1 MPDDSSSEKAAEAV
15 PAAGSRVVP
24 VDLSAA
30 AVAADED
37 HATPPSSAKPL
48 GHSEDSSDEQG
59 TAATKESGRQS
70 PNVPL
75 DKADSRVLKNPAPGE
90 EQDPYR
96 HLPPDEAAILKVQVE
111 TPDIKVGFRTLYRYA
126 SRVDMIILA
135 VSAVSAIAS
144 GAALPLM
151 TVIFG
156 NLQGSFQNFF
166 TGELSQHDFNHQ
178 MAHLV
183 LYFVYLAI
191 GEYVT
196 TYIATVG
203 FIYTGE
209 HISSKIREHYLESCM
224 HQNIGFFDKLGAGEV
239 TTRITADTNL
249 VQEGISEKVGLTLSA
264 VATFVTAFVIGFVE
278 YWKMT
283 LILLSTLVAI
293 VTIMGGGSRFIVRYS
308 KQSVAA
314 YAEGGSVAEEVLSSI
329 RNCVAFGTQDRL
341 AKQYDVYLTRAEK
354 YGFRVKT
361 SIAMLIA
368 GIMWVLYLNYGL
380 AFYVGS
386 NFLLDGSIPLSKVL
400 IVMMAV
406 MIGAFNLGNVAPNM
420 QAFTTGL
427 AAAAKIYNTIDRI
440 SCLDPSS
447 DEGDKIDHLVGTIR
461 LEHVKHIYPS
471 RPEVVVMEDISLEIP
486 AGKTTALVGASGSGK
501 STIVGLVERFYNPV
515 QGTVYLDD
523 RDIRTLNLRWL
534 RQNIALVQQEP
545 ILFGTTIY
553 ENIAHGLIGSKHEH
567 ATDDEKRVLIEEAAK
582 EANAHDFI
590 TSLPEGYETN
600 VGERGFL
607 LSGGQKQRI
616 AIARAVVSDP
626 KILLLDEA
634 TSALDTRSE
643 GVVQAAL
650 DAASTGRTTITIA
663 HRLSTIKDAHNI
675 VVMSSGRIVEQ
686 GTHNELLERR
696 GAYFNLVTAQSI
708 AAVNEPSAA
717 EQDAIDAQ
725 DDALV
730 RKVSTAANTG
740 ESTDASAWTATSAA
754 EAVAAQNVAA
764 AAAVAADGEAGYA
777 ADPDDN
783 IQEKLKRTGTQKSVS
798 SLAAA
803 AAQARKP
810 GADRTYGLGTLIKL
824 IASFNRS
831 EWKIMCVALVFSAIC
846 GGGNPTQAV
855 FFAKQI
861 STMSVQL
868 TPENRPS
875 VRHDAHFWC
884 LMYLM
889 LAFVE
894 LIAFSI
900 QGLIFARC
908 SERLVHRAR
917 DQAFRTMLRQDIA
930 FFDKDENT
938 SGALTSFLSTEVTHV
953 SGLSGATLGT
963 ILTVVTT
970 LVSALILSIVIGWKL
985 ALVCTA
991 TIPILLGCG
1000 FFRFWMLAHYQRRAK
1015 RAYEG
1020 SASYAAE
1027 AITAIRTVAS
1037 LTREDD
1043 VLHHYRESLAA
1054 QLRSS
1059 TVSILR
1065 SSSLYAASQSL
1076 TFLVLALGFWYGGK
1090 LLSQGEYDMFSFF
1103 VVFQAVVF
1111 GAQSAGTMF
1120 SFAPDM
1126 GKAKQASAELK
1137 RLFDSKVEIDAWA
1150 DTGDRVDSYE
1160 HIEFREVHFRY
1171 PTRLEQPVLRGLNLN
1186 VHPGQYVALV
1196 GASGC
1201 GKSTTIALLERF
1213 YDPLSGGIYLD
1224 GKEISTLNVNE
1235 YRKGIALVSQE
1246 PTLYMG
1252 TIKENILLGAVDDS
1266 AVSDEAVE
1274 FACREANIYDF
1285 ILSLPDGFNTVVGS
1299 KGALLSGGQKQ
1310 RIAIARAL
1318 IRDPKILLLD
1328 EATSAL
1334 DSESEK
1340 VVQAALDKAAKGR
1353 TTIAVAHRLS
1363 TIQKADIIYVFDQG
1377 RIVEQGTHAEL
1388 MQRHGRYAELVNLQS
1403 LGKN

>member
-1 MPDDSSSEKAAEAV
+1 MVADDVPEKALEAEA
-15 PAAGSRVVP
+15 G
-24 VDLSAA
+24 SAA
-30 AVAADED
+30 AEINLA
-37 HATPPSSAKPL
+37 PGFKPSSSHAD
-48 GHSEDSSDEQG
+48 DSSDEKPTPAKASGQ
-59 TAATKESGRQS
+59 AT
-70 PNVPL
+70 PL
-75 DKADSRVLKNPAPGE
+75 NLEKADSRVIKAADPAVKE
-90 EQDPYR
+90 DPYA
-96 HLPPDEAAILKVQVE
+96 HLPADEAAILRLQVD
-111 TPDIKVGFRTLYRYA
+111 TATVKVGFGTLYRY
-126 SRVDMIILA
+126 STRWDICILV
-135 VSAVSAIAS
+135 VSSICAIAS

-156 NLQGSFQNFF
+156 NLQGSFQDFF
-166 TGELSQHDFNHQ
+166 NGQLGQDAFMSKLS
-178 MAHLV
+178 HLV

-191 GEYVT
+191 GEFVT
-196 TYIATVG
+196 TYISTVG

-209 HISSKIREHYLESCM
+209 HVSGKIREHYLESCM

-249 VQEGISEKVGLTLSA
+249 IQEGISEKVGLTLSA
-264 VATFVTAFVIGFVE
+264 AATFFTAFIIGFVE

-283 LILLSTLVAI
+283 LILLSTLVAL
-293 VTIMGGGSRFIVRYS
+293 VLVMGGGSRFIVKYG
-308 KQSVAA
+308 KESVNA

-341 AKQYDVYLTRAEK
+341 AKQYDVYLTRAESA
-354 YGFRVKT
+354 GFRVKG
-361 SIAMLIA
+361 SLAMLIA
-368 GIMWVLYLNYGL
+368 GMMLILYLNYGL

-386 NFLLDGSIPLSKVL
+386 NFLLDGTIPLSKVL
-400 IVMMAV
+400 IVMMSV

-427 AAAAKIYNTIDRI
+427 AAAAKIYNTIDRV

-447 DEGDKIDHLVGTIR
+447 EEGDKIENLKGTIR

-471 RPEVVVMEDISLEIP
+471 RPEVVVMEDISLVIP

-523 RDIRTLNLRWL
+523 HDISKLNLRWL

-545 ILFGTTIY
+545 VLFGTTIFN
-553 ENIAHGLIGSKHEH
+553 NIAHGLIGSKHEH
-567 ATDDEKRVLIEEAAK
+567 ADGKEKEALIHEAAK
-582 EANAHDFI
+582 KANAHDFI
-590 TSLPEGYETN
+590 SALPEGYETN

-616 AIARAVVSDP
+616 AIARAIVSDP

-650 DAASTGRTTITIA
+650 DVASEGRTTITIA

-686 GTHNELLERR
+686 GTHNELIELR
-696 GAYFNLVTAQSI
+696 GAYFNLVSAQSI
-708 AAVNEPSAA
+708 EVVSDLKSEENE
-717 EQDAIDAQ
+717 AIDAEM
-725 DDALV
+725 DAHLL
-730 RKVSTAANTG
+730 RTISSADKGAAVSASGSSVTAAAAGEASASKEVGGSSTATAANK
-740 ESTDASAWTATSAA
+740 DL
-754 EAVAAQNVAA
+754 
-764 AAAVAADGEAGYA
+764 EAGGFL

-783 IQEKLKRTGTQKSVS
+783 IKEKLQRSDTRKSVS
-798 SLAAA
+798 SVAAA
-803 AAQARKP
+803 ARKQEEAEP
-810 GADRTYGLGTLIKL
+810 NYSLGTLIKL
-824 IASFNRS
+824 IASFNS
-831 EWKIMCVALVFSAIC
+831 KEWKLMVIALFFSIIC

-855 FFAKQI
+855 FFSKEI
-861 STMSVQL
+861 STLSVII
-868 TPENRPS
+868 TPANIDQ

-884 LMYLM
+884 LMFLM
-889 LAFVE
+889 LAIVIF
-894 LIAFSI
+894 IAFTI
-900 QGLIFARC
+900 QGLIFAKC

-917 DQAFRTMLRQDIA
+917 DRAFRTMLRQDIA

-953 SGLSGATLGT
+953 AGLSGATLGT

-970 LVSALILSIVIGWKL
+970 LVSALTVSIIIGWKL

-991 TIPILLGCG
+991 TIPVLLGCG
-1000 FFRFWMLAHYQRRAK
+1000 FFRFWMLAHYRRRAK
-1015 RAYEG
+1015 RAYDG
-1020 SASYAAE
+1020 SASYASE

-1037 LTREDD
+1037 LTREED
-1043 VLHHYRESLAA
+1043 VLNHYRENLAA
-1054 QLRSS
+1054 QLKAS
-1059 TVSILR
+1059 TKSIVK

-1090 LLSQGEYDMFSFF
+1090 LLSEGAYTMFSFF
-1103 VVFQAVVF
+1103 LVFQAVIF
-1111 GAQSAGTMF
+1111 GAQSAGTVF

-1126 GKAKQASAELK
+1126 GKAKQASAELLK
-1137 RLFDSKVEIDAWA
+1137 LFDNKVVIDSWSEEGAPV
-1150 DTGDRVDSYE
+1150 TSHE
-1160 HIEFREVHFRY
+1160 HIEFRDVHFRY
-1171 PTRLEQPVLRGLNLN
+1171 PTRLEQPVLRGLDLSIE
-1186 VHPGQYVALV
+1186 PGQYIALV

-1213 YDPLSGGIYLD
+1213 YDPLAGGIYLD

-1252 TIKENILLGAVDDS
+1252 TIKENILLGAVDDK
-1266 AVSDEAVE
+1266 AVTDADVE

-1285 ILSLPDGFNTVVGS
+1285 IMSLPDGFNTLVGS
-1299 KGALLSGGQKQ
+1299 KGTLLSGGQKQ

-1377 RIVEQGTHAEL
+1377 RIVEKGTHVEL
-1388 MQRHGRYAELVNLQS
+1388 MHRNGRYAELVNLQS
-1403 LGKN
+1403 LGKNN